1 MNILDVSNF
10 YKSYGIKKILQGVT
24 FTIGENEKV
33 GFIGQNGCG
42 KTTLFRL
49 VAKMDTPDEGQMAF
63 KRGATVGYLPQ
74 EPILNPEA
82 TVATEVES
90 ALDETR
96 RRLDRYHAIGERMS
110 TASPDELGK
119 LLHEQEEI
127 GHFIDHHNAWEIDHK
142 IDEILSRLGIPDRS
156 ARIGL
161 LSGGMKKRVALAK
174 LVLESPDLLLL
185 DEPTNHLDVATT
197 AWLEEFLMDYPGAVM
212 LITHDRYFL
221 DRVAQRIIEVEAGKT
236 YSYMGGYSSYLVG
249 REERLSAEGRA
260 QGRLITLLR
269 RETEWMRRGPQGRQ
283 TKQKARIDRFGEMQ
297 DQRKDHVD
305 RNIGLHLQTNQRLG
319 KTILELITVCK
330 SWEGI
335 PLLRDV
341 SLTLSAGERIGIVGP
356 NGAGKTTLLR
366 IILGE
371 EHPSSGKVIR
381 GKNTKIAYFDQKR
394 ECLDPNIRVEDALGS
409 GYWVEVAGERKHKS
423 SYLGEFL
430 FEHEDQTRY
439 IHTLSGG
446 EKARLILAKMMLEDA
461 NTLILDEPTNDLD
474 IPTLQL
480 LDDALVRF
488 NGCVLM
494 VTHDRFF
501 LDKVATG
508 ILSFEGREGNLQ
520 YTLGNYEAY
529 QERLKREFT
538 EKKNLDMAHA
548 SRAKIKQ
555 NAAPSVGKANTNGD
569 SPARLSQKEQLEL
582 KEVERAIAKL
592 EARKKELERF
602 LANPGPGVV
611 GDHNKIRAWSHEF
624 AELEKALQI
633 NIARWEVLGIRG

>member
-10 YKSYGIKKILQGVT
+10 YKSHGIKKVLQGVT
-24 FTIGENEKV
+24 FTVGENEKV

-42 KTTLFRL
+42 KTTLFGL
-49 VAKMDTPDEGQMAF
+49 VAKLDTPDTGEMAF

-74 EPILNPEA
+74 EPILNPDA
-82 TVATEVES
+82 TVAAEIEL
-90 ALDETR
+90 ALFETHQK
-96 RRLDRYHAIGERMS
+96 LDRYHAIGERMA
-110 TASPDELGK
+110 TASAEEMDK

-127 GHFIDHHNAWEIDHK
+127 GYFIEHHNAWELDYRV
-142 IDEILSRLGIPDRS
+142 DEVLSRLGVPDKT
-156 ARIGL
+156 AKIGL

-197 AWLEEFLMDYPGAVM
+197 SWLEEFLIHYDGAVM

-221 DRVAQRIIEVEAGKT
+221 DRVAQRIIEVESGKI
-236 YSYMGGYSSYLVG
+236 YSYIGGYSSYLLG
-249 REERLSAEGRA
+249 RADRLASEGRA

-269 RETEWMRRGPQGRQ
+269 KESEWMSRGPQGRQ
-283 TKQKARIDRFGEMQ
+283 TKQKARIDRFEETQ
-297 DQRKDHVD
+297 AQRKDHVD
-305 RNIGLHLQTNQRLG
+305 RNIGLVLQSNQRLG
-319 KTILELITVCK
+319 RTILELITVSK
-330 SWEGI
+330 SFNNV
-335 PLLRDV
+335 PLLKEV
-341 SLTLSAGERIGIVGP
+341 SLTLNAGERIGIIGP
-356 NGAGKTTLLR
+356 NGTGKTTLLR
-366 IILGE
+366 MILGE

-394 ECLDPNIRVEDALGS
+394 ECLDPTVRVEDALGS
-409 GYWVEVAGERKHKS
+409 GFWVEVSGERKHKS

-430 FEHEDQTRY
+430 FEHEDQKRY

-480 LDDALVRF
+480 LDDALVGF

-508 ILSFEGREGNLQ
+508 ILSFEGNGEVR

-529 QERLKREFT
+529 QERLKRE
-538 EKKNLDMAHA
+538 EKERKNGLGTASA
-548 SRAKIKQ
+548 SRAKIKSNSQ
-555 NAAPSVGKANTNGD
+555 LVAPRAAPLSGKEE
-569 SPARLSQKEQLEL
+569 SEL
-582 KEVERAIAKL
+582 KEILRTIDKV

-602 LANPGPGVV
+602 LANPGPGVA
-611 GDHNKIRAWSHEF
+611 GDRGKILAWSNEF
-624 AELEKALQI
+624 AEIEKTIQE
-633 NIARWEVLGIRG
+633 NVSRWELLESKRSL

>member
-10 YKSYGIKKILQGVT
+10 YKSHGVKKVLQGVT

-42 KTTLFRL
+42 KTTLFTL
-49 VAKMDTPDEGQMAF
+49 VAKLDTPDTGEMAF
-63 KRGATVGYLPQ
+63 KRGSTVGYLPQ

-82 TVATEVES
+82 TVAVEIES
-90 ALDETR
+90 ALFETR
-96 RRLDRYHAIGERMS
+96 HKLDRYHAIGERMAQ
-110 TASPDELGK
+110 ASPDELEK

-127 GHFIDHHNAWEIDHK
+127 GHFIDHHNAWEVDHK
-142 IDEILSRLGIPDRS
+142 IDEVLSRLGIPDKTVKV
-156 ARIGL
+156 GL

-174 LVLESPDLLLL
+174 LMLQMPDLLLL
-185 DEPTNHLDVATT
+185 DEPTNHLDVAITQ
-197 AWLEEFLMDYPGAVM
+197 WLEEFLIYYPGAVM

-221 DRVAQRIIEVEAGKT
+221 DRVAQRIIEVESGKI
-236 YSYMGGYSSYLVG
+236 YSYIGGYSSYLLG
-249 REERLSAEGRA
+249 RADRLAAEGRA

-269 RETEWMRRGPQGRQ
+269 KESEWMSRGPQGRQ
-283 TKQKARIDRFGEMQ
+283 TKQKARIDRFEETQ
-297 DQRKDHVD
+297 SQRKDHVD
-305 RNIGLHLQTNQRLG
+305 RNIGLNLQTNQRLG
-319 KTILELITVCK
+319 RTILELITVSK
-330 SWEGI
+330 SWNGI
-335 PLLRDV
+335 PLLKEV
-341 SLTLSAGERIGIVGP
+341 SLTLAPGERIGIIGP
-356 NGAGKTTLLR
+356 NGTGKTTLLR
-366 IILGE
+366 MILGQ
-371 EHPSSGKVIR
+371 EHASSGKIIM

-394 ECLDPNIRVEDALGS
+394 ECLDPTVRVEDALGS
-409 GYWVEVAGERKHKS
+409 GFWVEVGGERKHKS

-430 FEHEDQTRY
+430 FEHEDQKRY

-480 LDDALVRF
+480 LDDALVGF

-508 ILSFEGREGNLQ
+508 ILSFEGNGEVR

-529 QERLKREFT
+529 QERLKREAA
-538 EKKNLDMAHA
+538 EKKSSGTSSA
-548 SRAKIKQ
+548 SRAKVKIV
-555 NAAPSVGKANTNGD
+555 APVRATHA
-569 SPARLSQKEQLEL
+569 SPLLNRKEESEL
-582 KEVERAIAKL
+582 KEVERAIEKL

-602 LANPGPGVV
+602 LDNPGPGAV
-611 GDHNKIRAWSHEF
+611 GDKILGWSNEF
-624 AELEKALQI
+624 AEIEKTLQE
-633 NIARWEVLGIRG
+633 NVSRWELLESKRAG

>member
-49 VAKMDTPDEGQMAF
+49 IAKIDTPDEGQMAF

-74 EPILNPEA
+74 EPILDPEA

-90 ALDETR
+90 ALYETR
-96 RRLDRYHAIGERMS
+96 RKLDRYHAIGERMAM
-110 TASPDELGK
+110 ASAEEMEK

-127 GHFIDHHNAWEIDHK
+127 GHFIDHHNAWEVDHK
-142 IDEILSRLGIPDRS
+142 IDEVLSRLGVPDKT
-156 ARIGL
+156 AKIGL

-197 AWLEEFLMDYPGAVM
+197 AWLEEFLIYYPGAVM

-221 DRVAQRIIEVEAGKT
+221 DRVAQRIIEVESGKI
-236 YSYMGGYSSYLVG
+236 YSYMGGYSSYLLG
-249 REERLSAEGRA
+249 RAERLSAEGFA
-260 QGRLITLLR
+260 QGRLVTLLR
-269 RETEWMRRGPQGRQ
+269 RESEWMSRGPQGRQ

-319 KTILELITVCK
+319 KIILELITVCK
-330 SWEGI
+330 SWAGI
-335 PLLRDV
+335 PLMRDV

-356 NGAGKTTLLR
+356 NGTGKTTLLR
-366 IILGE
+366 MILGE

-381 GKNTKIAYFDQKR
+381 GKNTKTAYFDQKR
-394 ECLDPNIRVEDALGS
+394 ECLDPNVRVEDALGS
-409 GYWVEVAGERKHKS
+409 GFFVEVAGERKHKS

-430 FEHEDQTRY
+430 FGHEDQKRY

-480 LDDALVRF
+480 LDDALVHF

-508 ILSFEGREGNLQ
+508 ILSFEGNGAVR

-529 QERLKREFT
+529 QERLKRET
-538 EKKNLDMAHA
+538 AEKKNAENVHA
-548 SRAKIKQ
+548 SRAKIKS
-555 NAAPSVGKANTNGD
+555 NPPAGNRNTV
-569 SPARLSQKEQLEL
+569 PLLSQKEQSEL
-582 KEVERAIAKL
+582 KEVERAIEKL

-602 LANPGPGVV
+602 LDHPGPGVAC
-611 GDHNKIRAWSHEF
+611 DPHKIHAWSNEF
-624 AELEKALQI
+624 AEIEKALQT
-633 NIARWEVLGIRG
+633 NVSRWEILEGKKGT